1 MGVAGEAAGAVASR
15 GEEEA
20 GRRTSSCRRR
30 LHRRQRDREGR
41 YDEHEGDDEAGF
53 HLSSY
58 VMCNGAQLACERLPA
73 ASVDVTQKRSF
84 PRAVLRQGRK

>member
-1 MGVAGEAAGAVASR
+1 MAGEAAGAVASR
-15 GEEEA
+15 GRRRRGGGRRRAAVVSTA
-20 GRRTSSCRRR
+20 GRGTEKAD
-30 LHRRQRDREGR
+30 H
-41 YDEHEGDDEAGF
+41 DEREGDDDAGF